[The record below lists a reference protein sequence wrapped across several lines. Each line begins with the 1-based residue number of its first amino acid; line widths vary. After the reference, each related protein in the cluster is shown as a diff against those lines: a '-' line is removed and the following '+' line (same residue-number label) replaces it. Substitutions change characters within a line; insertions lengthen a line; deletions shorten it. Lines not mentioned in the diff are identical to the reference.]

1 MCIRDRDYNGV
12 AFTIEKNDS
21 SGIFLVQYNING
33 EPHAND
39 NWVYVFQEK
48 KTTDQGYKKRIYVQ
62 DSNKNLITMQ
72 HYHKENPN
80 WGIVSCAFRDTY
92 YDDKGRVLSEYFKDA
107 QSNNIGDADGDS
119 YTIWKYDDENKTEI
133 VSLYN
138 TEGILTLRIRKVKDS
153 QNRIVEQSYVYIENN
168 LSTYIKD
175 NLNII
180 GNKKVVLEEV
190 SLDVLKD
197 YERKYEENEII
208 VSSIRIDS
216 IVSSII
222 KSSRSKALEK
232 IKNKE
237 VIVNYEVMSKNSYLL
252 KENDIFS
259 IRRYG
264 KYKFVGIVKSTKKDN
279 YIVKYLKYV

>member
-1 MCIRDRDYNGV
+1 MKSDIYKINNAVEKIKSGNNTLFLDQREYKLVTSKLKKHEYKVYYPYKDSEKVMLYIGNIPIIKLFKINTAEKIRHQDILGSLFALN
-12 AFTIEKNDS
+12 IDS
-21 SGIFLVQYNING
+21 SFVG
-33 EPHAND
+33 D
-39 NWVYVFQEK
+39 
-48 KTTDQGYKKRIYVQ
+48 
-62 DSNKNLITMQ
+62 
-72 HYHKENPN
+72 
-80 WGIVSCAFRDTY
+80 IV
-92 YDDKGRVLSEYFKDA
+92 
-107 QSNNIGDADGDS
+107 
-119 YTIWKYDDENKTEI
+119 
-133 VSLYN
+133 LYN
-138 TEGILTLRIRKVKDS
+138 DDY
-153 QNRIVEQSYVYIENN
+153 YVYIENN

-197 YERKYEENEII
+197 YERKYEENEMI
-208 VSSIRIDS
+208 VSSLRIDS

-279 YIVKYLKYV
+279 YIVKYLKYL

>member
-1 MCIRDRDYNGV
+1 MKSDIYKINNAVEKIKSGNNTLFLDQREYKLVTSKLKKHEYKVYYTYKDSEKVMLYIGNIPIIKLFKINTAEKIRHQDILGSLFALN
-12 AFTIEKNDS
+12 IDS
-21 SGIFLVQYNING
+21 SFVG
-33 EPHAND
+33 D
-39 NWVYVFQEK
+39 
-48 KTTDQGYKKRIYVQ
+48 
-62 DSNKNLITMQ
+62 
-72 HYHKENPN
+72 
-80 WGIVSCAFRDTY
+80 IV
-92 YDDKGRVLSEYFKDA
+92 
-107 QSNNIGDADGDS
+107 
-119 YTIWKYDDENKTEI
+119 
-133 VSLYN
+133 LYN
-138 TEGILTLRIRKVKDS
+138 DDY
-153 QNRIVEQSYVYIENN
+153 YVYIENN

-197 YERKYEENEII
+197 YERKYEENEMI
-208 VSSIRIDS
+208 VSSLRIDS

-279 YIVKYLKYV
+279 YIVKYLKYL

>member
-1 MCIRDRDYNGV
+1 MKSDIYKINNAVEKIKSGNSTLFLDQREYKLVTSKLKKHEYKVYYPYKDSEKVMLYIGNIPIIKLFKINTAEKIRHQDILGSLFALN
-12 AFTIEKNDS
+12 IDS
-21 SGIFLVQYNING
+21 SFVG
-33 EPHAND
+33 D
-39 NWVYVFQEK
+39 
-48 KTTDQGYKKRIYVQ
+48 
-62 DSNKNLITMQ
+62 
-72 HYHKENPN
+72 
-80 WGIVSCAFRDTY
+80 IV
-92 YDDKGRVLSEYFKDA
+92 
-107 QSNNIGDADGDS
+107 
-119 YTIWKYDDENKTEI
+119 
-133 VSLYN
+133 LYN
-138 TEGILTLRIRKVKDS
+138 DDY
-153 QNRIVEQSYVYIENN
+153 YVYIENN

-197 YERKYEENEII
+197 YERKYEENEMI
-208 VSSIRIDS
+208 VSSLRIDS

-252 KENDIFS
+252 KESDIFS

-279 YIVKYLKYV
+279 YIVKYLKYI

>member
-1 MCIRDRDYNGV
+1 MKSDIYKINNAVEKIKSGNNTLFLDQREYKLVTSKLKKHEYKVYYPYKDSEKVMLYTGNIPIVKLFKINTAEKIRHQDILGSLFALN
-12 AFTIEKNDS
+12 IDS
-21 SGIFLVQYNING
+21 SFVG
-33 EPHAND
+33 D
-39 NWVYVFQEK
+39 
-48 KTTDQGYKKRIYVQ
+48 
-62 DSNKNLITMQ
+62 
-72 HYHKENPN
+72 
-80 WGIVSCAFRDTY
+80 IV
-92 YDDKGRVLSEYFKDA
+92 
-107 QSNNIGDADGDS
+107 
-119 YTIWKYDDENKTEI
+119 
-133 VSLYN
+133 LYN
-138 TEGILTLRIRKVKDS
+138 DDY
-153 QNRIVEQSYVYIENN
+153 YVYIENN

-197 YERKYEENEII
+197 YERKYEENEMI
-208 VSSIRIDS
+208 VSSLRIDS

-252 KENDIFS
+252 KESDIFS

>member
-1 MCIRDRDYNGV
+1 MKSDIYKINNAVEKIKSGNNTLFLDQREYKLVTSKLKKHEYKVYYPYKDSEKVMLYIGNIPIIKLFKINTAEKIRHQDILGSLFALN
-12 AFTIEKNDS
+12 IDS
-21 SGIFLVQYNING
+21 SFVG
-33 EPHAND
+33 D
-39 NWVYVFQEK
+39 
-48 KTTDQGYKKRIYVQ
+48 
-62 DSNKNLITMQ
+62 
-72 HYHKENPN
+72 
-80 WGIVSCAFRDTY
+80 IV
-92 YDDKGRVLSEYFKDA
+92 
-107 QSNNIGDADGDS
+107 
-119 YTIWKYDDENKTEI
+119 
-133 VSLYN
+133 LYN
-138 TEGILTLRIRKVKDS
+138 DDY
-153 QNRIVEQSYVYIENN
+153 YVYIENN

-197 YERKYEENEII
+197 YERKYEENEMI
-208 VSSIRIDS
+208 VSSLRIDS

-259 IRRYG
+259 IRRHG